1 MFRLISLASA
11 VGGVVV
17 TIAALGSPEQERI
30 EMFVGGS
37 GLFAGSA
44 VAALLADAG
53 VRRKFKPIVD
63 VEKETRYRQSLAQ
76 KGLEDVQK
84 KIEHQRK
91 LAQEEL
97 DKIDQA
103 KVAANNKVRLAD
115 EHLDLLQHEVA
126 DMKNQKKELKDENA
140 GLRQRINDLNQDV
153 EDLLDL
159 DDAGFAARRYP
170 GLDSKRLADL
180 LKQNREKQKA
190 LGKQLLQEC
199 KLTEVTVGGSRTQGA
214 AFVRQTVTAL
224 LRGFNGEC
232 DAAISMLKHSN
243 DSTVLGKIERAFK
256 FYEKQARTRVE
267 MPWDSRLSELKVD
280 EAYLV
285 HENALTKQAEREEQI
300 ELRRQEREEEQARRE
315 AEEAK
320 EAAEREAE
328 NYEQLLARAREEA
341 AANDQSEEYL
351 EKIRELERR
360 VQEAEDNRERAISRA
375 QMTRSGH
382 VYVISNIGS
391 FGHNVFK
398 VGMTRRLE
406 PTDRVRELGDASVP
420 FPFDIHAMI
429 FTEDAPGLENAIH
442 NRISARRLN
451 LVNLRREFFTI
462 TWEELVREA
471 EAAAEEIGVTAEI
484 RWTRIAEAEQYRQS
498 VSERADTNQPLRFLE
513 QKRLQKVDANAFAS
527 SSTGVG

>member
-1 MFRLISLASA
+1 MRQNACGSEAVRSELANMFRFISLAGA
-11 VGGVVV
+11 VGGVAV
-17 TIAALGSPEQERI
+17 TIAALGSPQKERL
-30 EMFVGGS
+30 ETLAMGS

-53 VRRKFKPIVD
+53 VRRKFKPVLD
-63 VEKETRYRQSLAQ
+63 VEVEIRERRRLAQ
-76 KGLEDVQK
+76 T
-84 KIEHQRK
+84 
-91 LAQEEL
+91 EL
-97 DKIDQA
+97 DEIQKA
-103 KVAANNKVRLAD
+103 RAATENDSRLAG
-115 EHLDLLQHEVA
+115 EQLDLLRHEVA
-126 DMKNQKKELKDENA
+126 DMKSQKQGLKDDNEE
-140 GLRQRINDLNQDV
+140 LRKRIKELNQDV

-159 DDAGFAARRYP
+159 DEAGFAARRYP

-190 LGKQLLQEC
+190 LGKELLEEC
-199 KLTEVTVGGSRTQGA
+199 KRTEVTVSGSRTKGA

-232 DAAISMLKHSN
+232 DAAISTPKHSN

-256 FYEKQARTRVE
+256 FYEKQATTRVE
-267 MPWDSRLSELKVD
+267 MPWDGRLWKLKVD

-285 HENALTKQAEREEQI
+285 HENALAKQAEREEQL
-300 ELRRQEREEEQARRE
+300 ELRRQEREEAQARRE

-328 NYEQLLARAREEA
+328 KYEELLAKAREEA
-341 AANDQSEEYL
+341 AANEQSDEYL

-360 VQEAEDNRERAISRA
+360 VQEAEANKERAISRA

-429 FTEDAPGLENAIH
+429 FTEDAPGLETAIH
-442 NRISARRLN
+442 HRINARRLN

-471 EAAAEEIGVTAEI
+471 EAAALEIGVNAEI
-484 RWTRIAEAEQYRQS
+484 RWTRLAEAEQYRQS
-498 VSERADTNQPLRFLE
+498 VSERANTEQPLRFLE
-513 QKRLQKVDANAFAS
+513 KKRLEKEDANALMS